1 MKKVIYAILIAA
13 LATAM
18 LGSCQDVPEP
28 YTNPNENKGGNKEV
42 LEPGTPTGTG
52 TAADP
57 YNVTAV
63 LEKVK
68 ALKDGEKL
76 ENIFVKGKIRFI
88 KAVDTG
94 SYGNADYYISD
105 DNTKKM
111 DTLHVFR
118 GLYLGNVKFTA
129 QDQIKVGDEVV
140 ITGTFINFKG
150 NKAETEANKSW
161 IHSLNGKVAEVLP
174 LVPGEAKGAGTEADP
189 YNVTAALAK
198 IRSLAADGKI
208 ENIYVKGK
216 IRYIKNVDTEQYGNA
231 QYYISDDHTQRMDT
245 LFIFRSMYLGNAKF
259 TAKDQIKVGDE
270 VIIQGT
276 FINFKG
282 NTPETEGNKSWI
294 YSLNGKKAENNP
306 LVPGV
311 AKGTGTEADP
321 YNVTAALAKI
331 RALAAD
337 GKIEKTYVKGKIR
350 YIKSVDTG
358 QYGNAVYYISDDN
371 TKMMDSLQIFRSMYL
386 GNTKFTAKDQ
396 IKVGDEVVIYGT
408 FINFKG
414 NTPETEGNKSYIYM
428 LNGKKGNGGTTPEK
442 PETPQTG
449 KGLSIDGQVVTLT
462 NANTEAGTES
472 VVYEMS
478 KLGGT
483 DIKPIK
489 SIDLAAGLKM
499 TFDKGGEQNAPNYFK
514 QYHQVRVYKNNSF
527 TITGNKKIAK
537 VILNCD
543 KLETTSFVGN
553 STATV
558 SFNGNSVTYK
568 NVFSEPKGGGVQ
580 MRILKVTVVYA
591 K

>member
-28 YTNPNENKGGNKEV
+28 YTNPNENKGGSQEV
-42 LEPGTPTGTG
+42 FEPGTPAGTG
-52 TAADP
+52 TEADP
-57 YNVTAV
+57 YNVTAA

-198 IRSLAADGKI
+198 IRALAADGKL

-216 IRYIKNVDTEQYGNA
+216 IRLIKSVDKGQYGNA
-231 QYYISDDHTQRMDT
+231 TYYISDDNTKKMDS
-245 LFIFRSMYLGNAKF
+245 LQIFRSMYLGNAKF
-259 TAKDQIKVGDE
+259 TA
-270 VIIQGT
+270 
-276 FINFKG
+276 
-282 NTPETEGNKSWI
+282 
-294 YSLNGKKAENNP
+294 
-306 LVPGV
+306 
-311 AKGTGTEADP
+311 
-321 YNVTAALAKI
+321 
-331 RALAAD
+331 
-337 GKIEKTYVKGKIR
+337 
-350 YIKSVDTG
+350 
-358 QYGNAVYYISDDN
+358 DN
-371 TKMMDSLQIFRSMYL
+371 
-386 GNTKFTAKDQ
+386 Q

-414 NTPETEGNKSYIYM
+414 NTPETEANKSYIFT
-428 LNGKKGNGGTTPEK
+428 LNGKKEAGGTTPEK

-449 KGLSIDGQVVTLT
+449 KGLSIEGQVVTLT
-462 NANTEAGTES
+462 AADTEVGTET
-472 VVYEMS
+472 VTYEV
-478 KLGGT
+478 KTLGGA
-483 DIKPIK
+483 DIKPLT
-489 SIDLAAGLKM
+489 SIDLAEGLKM
-499 TFDKGGEQNAPNYFK
+499 TFDAGGEQNAPAYFAK
-514 QYHQVRVYKNNSF
+514 YHNVRLYKNNSF

-537 VILNCD
+537 VVLNCD
-543 KLETTSFVGN
+543 KFKEDIYVGN
-553 STATV
+553 ATATV
-558 SFNGNSVTYK
+558 SFSGNSVTYK